1 MNARTF
7 SMRGTLTCQLLEG
20 MYANRLFLSPK
31 GIDSAGNVF
40 CADEEEATTRR
51 MMMQRADETVLLC
64 HSHKLG
70 QRGAFRMCGIR
81 EAQVIVCEQEP
92 EAQWRTLFQ
101 EAQLKVL

>member
-1 MNARTF
+1 
-7 SMRGTLTCQLLEG
+7 
-20 MYANRLFLSPK
+20 
-31 GIDSAGNVF
+31 
-40 CADEEEATTRR
+40 

-81 EAQVIVCEQEP
+81 EAQVLVCEQEP